1 MKKLLLTIAS
11 IIFCVWVSSAQVNSQ
26 AERNN
31 ANTLE
36 VYRAIETG
44 DVSKLDKIIDK
55 NIIDHAGPH
64 GDMVGLDSA
73 KIMFKEM
80 HDHISN
86 LKLQP
91 IANATGGDYHFNL
104 VRMTGTTNSEYMGMP
119 ANTPIDMTSVNVI
132 KIKNGKAVEH
142 WRYSDP
148 HEMMQ
153 MMKMMHGEHPMQ
165 GEDHKMMHEE
175 DHKMMNNVDSTKQN
189 P

>member
-1 MKKLLLTIAS
+1 MKKLSLTIVG
-11 IIFCVWVSSAQVNSQ
+11 IIFCVWVSSAQGNLQ

-64 GDMVGLDSA
+64 GDMVGLDST
-73 KIMFKEM
+73 KMMFKEM

-86 LKLQP
+86 LKFES

-104 VRMTGTTNSEYMGMP
+104 VRLTGTTNSEYMGMP

-148 HEMMQ
+148 HQMMQ
-153 MMKMMHGEHPMQ
+153 MMQMMHGEHPMQ
-165 GEDHKMMHEE
+165 GEDHKMMNED
-175 DHKMMNNVDSTKQN
+175 DHKMMNDMDSTKQN
-189 P
+189 H

>member
-1 MKKLLLTIAS
+1 MKKLSLTIVS
-11 IIFCVWVSSAQVNSQ
+11 IILCVCFSSAQNNSQ
-26 AERNN
+26 AERNS
-31 ANTLE
+31 ANTRE

-44 DVSKLDKIIDK
+44 DLSKLDQIIDK
-55 NIIDHAGPH
+55 NVIDHAGPH
-64 GDMVGLDSA
+64 GDMVGLDST
-73 KIMFKEM
+73 KMMFKEM

-86 LKLQP
+86 LKLEP
-91 IANATGGDYHFNL
+91 IASATGGDYHFNL

-148 HEMMQ
+148 HEMM
-153 MMKMMHGEHPMQ
+153 KMMQMMQ
-165 GEDHKMMHEE
+165 GEDHKMMN
-175 DHKMMNNVDSTKQN
+175 DMDSTKQN